1 MLLNNPVKCRYIRLK
16 APKGKQIELAE
27 LSLYDSNNQYIPM
40 KISHSPNPLLP
51 LAEYKV
57 TNLCDQNP
65 LSYFISK
72 DTSAMVVFDLGKE
85 IEIAEVKYIP
95 HNDENFVIPDDL
107 YELYFQNGNKG
118 WESLGMQSPDKG
130 TLYYRVPKEALFW
143 LKNKSKGKE
152 EQVFF
157 FKQKK
162 QFFSF
167 EINKDN
173 EIYK

>member
-1 MLLNNPVKCRYIRLK
+1 MARLPNFLVIIRSEKLSGK
-16 APKGKQIELAE
+16 GQGRGGRGAKKRTFRFGKKNVSFPKVETFRFAD
-27 LSLYDSNNQYIPM
+27 YR
-40 KISHSPNPLLP
+40 
-51 LAEYKV
+51 
-57 TNLCDQNP
+57 
-65 LSYFISK
+65 
-72 DTSAMVVFDLGKE
+72 KE
-85 IEIAEVKYIP
+85 IKIAEVKYIP

-130 TLYYRVPKEALFW
+130 TLYYRVPKGALFW

-157 FKQKK
+157 FKQKI

>member
-1 MLLNNPVKCRYIRLK
+1 
-16 APKGKQIELAE
+16 
-27 LSLYDSNNQYIPM
+27 
-40 KISHSPNPLLP
+40 
-51 LAEYKV
+51 
-57 TNLCDQNP
+57 
-65 LSYFISK
+65 
-72 DTSAMVVFDLGKE
+72 MVVFDLGKE

-130 TLYYRVPKEALFW
+130 TLYYRVPKGALFW

-152 EQVFF
+152 EQDFF

>member
-1 MLLNNPVKCRYIRLK
+1 M
-16 APKGKQIELAE
+16 
-27 LSLYDSNNQYIPM
+27 
-40 KISHSPNPLLP
+40 
-51 LAEYKV
+51 
-57 TNLCDQNP
+57 
-65 LSYFISK
+65 SK
-72 DTSAMVVFDLGKE
+72 RVYVN
-85 IEIAEVKYIP
+85 P

-130 TLYYRVPKEALFW
+130 TLYYRVPKGALFW

-157 FKQKK
+157 FKQKI

>member
-1 MLLNNPVKCRYIRLK
+1 
-16 APKGKQIELAE
+16 
-27 LSLYDSNNQYIPM
+27 
-40 KISHSPNPLLP
+40 
-51 LAEYKV
+51 
-57 TNLCDQNP
+57 
-65 LSYFISK
+65 
-72 DTSAMVVFDLGKE
+72 MVVFDLEKE

-118 WESLGMQSPDKG
+118 WESLGIQSPDEG
-130 TLYYRVPKEALFW
+130 TLYYRVPKGALFW